1 MGALR
6 AYKMLKY
13 KSHVIHILFI
23 VFALISS
30 VAHGADA
37 TRIDDVTVSRDPV
50 KASFSVKGAFTKEIE
65 EAVKSGMPTTFNF
78 IVELSRVSS
87 ILPDDLLVRREFQ
100 HTVKYDSLKDEYEMT
115 LEDTGEKV
123 RTKEFSEM
131 KRLMSSV
138 QSLPLAGASRI
149 TSGSKYEIRIMAEL
163 DPVELPMVLNYMLFF
178 VKFWDFETDWYV
190 YTLTP

>member
-1 MGALR
+1 
-6 AYKMLKY
+6 MLKY
-13 KSHVIHILFI
+13 KSPVISILFA
-23 VFALISS
+23 VFMLMAS
-30 VAHGADA
+30 VALAAEA

-50 KASFSVKGAFTKEIE
+50 KVSFSVNGAFTKEIE

-78 IVELSRVSS
+78 MVELSRVNS
-87 ILPDDLLVRREFQ
+87 ILPDDLLVRRDFQ

-115 LEDTGEKV
+115 LEETGEKV
-123 RTKEFSEM
+123 RTKDFVEM
-131 KRLMSSV
+131 KRLMSTV
-138 QSLPLAGASRI
+138 ASLPLAGASRI
-149 TSGSKYEIRIMAEL
+149 TAGSKYEIRIMAEL

>member
-1 MGALR
+1 
-6 AYKMLKY
+6 MLKY
-13 KSHVIHILFI
+13 KSPVISILFA
-23 VFALISS
+23 VFMFMASA
-30 VAHGADA
+30 AHAA
-37 TRIDDVTVSRDPV
+37 ETARIDDVTVSRDPV

-78 IVELSRVSS
+78 IVELSRVNS
-87 ILPDDLLVRREFQ
+87 ILPDDLLVRRDFH

-115 LEDTGEKV
+115 LEDIGEKV
-123 RTKEFSEM
+123 RTKDFVEM

-138 QSLPLAGASRI
+138 QSLPLAGATRI
-149 TSGSKYEIRIMAEL
+149 TAGSKYEIRIMAEL

>member
-1 MGALR
+1 
-6 AYKMLKY
+6 MLKY
-13 KSHVIHILFI
+13 KAPVISILFA
-23 VFALISS
+23 VFMFMAS
-30 VAHGADA
+30 VALAAEA
-37 TRIDDVTVSRDPV
+37 TRIGDVTVSRDPV
-50 KASFSVKGAFTKEIE
+50 KASFSVNGAFTKEIE

-115 LEDTGEKV
+115 LEETGEKV
-123 RTKEFSEM
+123 RTKDFAEM
-131 KRLMSSV
+131 KRLMSTV
-138 QSLPLAGASRI
+138 QSLSLAGASRI
-149 TSGSKYEIRIMAEL
+149 TAGSKYEIRIMAEL